1 MEENKGIHR
10 SAFYPIMFAV
20 MLVIGIW
27 LGTYINPSV
36 ESSHEEEQLNKIS
49 SILDIIENK
58 YVDEVDRDKLVEKAI
73 AKMLEDLD
81 PHSSYIPA
89 RDIASVQEQLEGR
102 FQGVGIR
109 FLILRDTL
117 MVTHVI
123 PGGPAERAG
132 VQPFDRLIEIDGENI
147 TNIDLTNKDV
157 QDRLKGEAGSHV
169 DVIAYD
175 GTNKKDLRIIRN
187 YVPISSIETAYM
199 IDDETGFIK
208 LNTFSENCYIEFIS
222 AAEVLLQKGMK
233 KLVFDL
239 RYNTGGFLGQ
249 AAQIVDEFLPGG
261 KLIVYTEGKSSP
273 KDMTYTSDRGK
284 LKNIDVVVLINSGS
298 ASASEIVAGAL
309 QDNDRAIIMGRRSF
323 GKGLVQN
330 QTPLKDGSALRL
342 TIARYYTPTG
352 RSIQK
357 PYGDNVD
364 YDQDI
369 YERYENEEYLHIDS
383 SLFVDSLKYVTEG
396 GRVVYGGGGIMPDI
410 FVPLDTSGGTFFL
423 DRLLRLQ
430 AFYKFG
436 FDYVSK
442 HGKSFFNALSSYK
455 DNFKIKAPLIK
466 EFIDYA
472 KGLGS
477 IDYTENELKI
487 SEERVHQNL
496 KAEIARFVWDS
507 RGYYTIVNQFDN
519 DVVEAV
525 TVLKLPERQRLE
537 YRILQ

>member
-36 ESSHEEEQLNKIS
+36 ERSHEEEQLNKIS

-436 FDYVSK
+436 FDYVSR

-487 SEERVHQNL
+487 SEARVHQNL

-525 TVLKLPERQRLE
+525 NVLKLPERQRLE